1 MITLG
6 MARGLVCEFSE
17 RKMKKTTYVEWTNQ
31 EQFWRQEMEDLNA
44 KNWKKFLHFDHD
56 EASNDEM
63 EKIIIAPWHHVPE
76 QL

>member
-1 MITLG
+1 MPKI
-6 MARGLVCEFSE
+6 E
-17 RKMKKTTYVEWTNQ
+17 
-31 EQFWRQEMEDLNA
+31 
-44 KNWKKFLHFDHD
+44 KKFLHFDHD